1 MFDCDINHEL
11 TRRSAEK
18 RRELNETATN
28 IINEHHNQSITI
40 DDLQDLVQD
49 YATLN
54 QRKISRIQAAE
65 RAMSTPKEATK
76 NKDTSMLLDISNR
89 ESPVNI
95 RNSLNIRQYIRKS
108 VEGVSTNRTQMLGMM
123 SDLTMY
129 QNSMHAQAQDV
140 IINQISKRKE

>member
-54 QRKISRIQAAE
+54 QRNVSRMQAAE
-65 RAMSTPKEATK
+65 RAASTPKEATK

-95 RNSLNIRQYIRKS
+95 RNSLNIR
-108 VEGVSTNRTQMLGMM
+108 
-123 SDLTMY
+123 
-129 QNSMHAQAQDV
+129 
-140 IINQISKRKE
+140 